1 MNKIEIKTLQDFFDA
16 VHRFNSLSGNLDDV
30 ETAEELATRFK
41 NQAERVIEEAKEVI
55 EGCEQWDEEKVL
67 DGVVDVMVT
76 AFGLLQQA
84 APYMNTI
91 KAAELICQNNLEK
104 FLYNPSEE
112 LVMENIAYYL
122 DKEEEVKA
130 QFLSLGNDVI
140 VTLRR
145 VGDNKIMKPK
155 GFVPVSLK
163 EIL

>member
-55 EGCEQWDEEKVL
+55 EGCEQWDEEMVL

>member
-41 NQAERVIEEAKEVI
+41 NQAKRVIEEAQEVI
-55 EGCEQWDEEKVL
+55 DGCEQWDEESVL
-67 DGVVDVMVT
+67 DGVVDVVVT

-84 APYMNTI
+84 SPYMNTI

-112 LVMENIAYYL
+112 LVMENIAYYVEQGE
-122 DKEEEVKA
+122 DVKA
-130 QFLSLGNDVI
+130 QYLSVGEDII

-145 VGDNKIMKPK
+145 TEDNKIMKPK